1 MSGQPKPTEVVPETT
16 LRAPAVLAWSYLTPA
31 TLSTVGA
38 AIDRAKV
45 VAVDTEFVRDRTY
58 FPELGLVQI
67 AIPGHDHD
75 PASMGDEPPD
85 PAIEGIRIW
94 LVDPLDPQCAPVM
107 EMIAEVMT
115 DRAVSKVMHGASQD
129 IAVIRYAFGVV
140 PTNVFDTQI
149 AAAVH
154 GIGDQVGYA
163 GLVAQLLGASI
174 PKDSQRE
181 DWLRRPI
188 PRRALDYAAADV
200 AYLPAMATKLEGE
213 LHPRNRLSE
222 ARDRFD
228 AMVSQ
233 AARDPS
239 PDELASKVKGYSR
252 LNPHQKGRL
261 RGLVAWRD
269 NEARRAN
276 LPRRWVLEDDVL
288 LALARVGPEG
298 RPELA
303 DIAALPSKARQRWGD
318 ELLQAMRAKNL

>member
-1 MSGQPKPTEVVPETT
+1 MI
-16 LRAPAVLAWSYLTPA
+16 AWAYLTPA
-31 TLSTVGA
+31 VISTVA
-38 AIDRAKV
+38 AAVKRAGV
-45 VAVDTEFVRDRTY
+45 VAMDTEFVRDRTY
-58 FPELGLVQI
+58 FPELGLVQL
-67 AIPGHDHD
+67 AVPGHEPE
-75 PASMGDEPPD
+75 PAASDDTPPD
-85 PAIEGIRIW
+85 LAIEGVRVW
-94 LVDPLDPQCAPVM
+94 LVDPLDSHSAPVL
-107 EMIAEVMT
+107 EMVAELMT
-115 DRAVSKVMHGASQD
+115 DPAVTKVMHGASQD

-140 PTNVFDTQI
+140 PVNVFDTQI

-163 GLVAQLLGASI
+163 ALVGQLLGATI

-200 AYLPAMATKLEGE
+200 AYLPALVTKLTQE
-213 LHPRNRLSE
+213 LHPRNRLGE
-222 ARDRFD
+222 ARERMG

-239 PDELASKVKGYSR
+239 PEELASKIKTYGR
-252 LNPHQKGRL
+252 LNPHQKARL

-288 LALARVGPEG
+288 LSLARVGPVDRE
-298 RPELA
+298 ELA
-303 DIAALPSKARQRWGD
+303 DITVLPAKARQRWGD
-318 ELLQAMRAKNL
+318 ELLQAMRAKNP